1 MMKTIEY
8 RPWLALC
15 SFSLLLFLI
24 TASTFSALGVV
35 LPSMVA
41 EEGWNW
47 TQAGFGFTLLGA
59 CCGASSFLPALL
71 IRRIGVRSTLLIGT
85 AVMAG
90 GFFCLSIT
98 HGLGLYFL
106 GAALCG
112 VGYQMMALIPGTHVL
127 AAAFKRRAMAFGV
140 YFTFGSLGG
149 VAGPLLVLALMKA
162 SHEHWRTYWSIQ
174 MAVSVAVGLLC
185 AFMIGSS
192 RWLAESSARTEDA
205 LTAEAEAPHA
215 GRARIY
221 RSRESW
227 TVREAVRTPQFYIL
241 LAAYFGHLLVGI
253 TVAALS
259 PAHLVQRGVSATVAG
274 SMLSFESLMGIVG
287 RLGAGLIGDRLDP
300 RYLLIF
306 AFVSM
311 TIGVLA
317 LSVADTY
324 PMMLLYAAGTGLGF
338 GIAALAVT
346 VLLINYF
353 GREHNLEIFSVT
365 CLIGALSAL
374 GPAIGGWIRDGVGD
388 FTPAFQLFA
397 AMTGIILVAALF
409 MRPPIRRGAAYNE
422 INETSA
428 AKLVEEAA

>member
-98 HGLGLYFL
+98 HGLMLYFL

-127 AAAFKRRAMAFGV
+127 AAAFKRRAMAFGF

-162 SHEHWRTYWSIQ
+162 SHEHWREYWSIQ
-174 MAVSVAVGLLC
+174 MGVSIAVGLLC

-192 RWLAESSARTEDA
+192 KWLAESSARTEDA
-205 LTAEAEAPHA
+205 LTAEAEAPQT
-215 GRARIY
+215 GKVRIY

-253 TVAALS
+253 TVAGLS

-287 RLGAGLIGDRLDP
+287 RMGAGLIGDRLDP

-306 AFVSM
+306 ALVAM
-311 TIGVLA
+311 TAGSLA

-338 GIAALAVT
+338 GIAALSVT

-353 GREHNLEIFSVT
+353 GREHNLEIFSMT

-374 GPAIGGWIRDGVGD
+374 GPAIGGWIRDDFGN

-409 MRPPIRRGAAYNE
+409 MRPPIRRAAAYTE
-422 INETSA
+422 TNETSA
-428 AKLVEEAA
+428 AKLIEEAA

>member
-1 MMKTIEY
+1 MKTIEY
-8 RPWLALC
+8 RPWLALF

-35 LPSMVA
+35 LPAMVK

-59 CCGASSFLPALL
+59 CCGASSFLPAFL
-71 IRRIGVRSTLLIGT
+71 IRKIGVRSTLLIGT

-98 HGLGLYFL
+98 HGLSLYFI

-127 AAAFKRRAMAFGV
+127 AAAFKRRAMAFGF

-149 VAGPLLVLALMKA
+149 VAGPLFVLALMKA
-162 SHEHWRTYWSIQ
+162 SHDHWREYWSVQ
-174 MAVSVAVGLLC
+174 VAVSIAIGLLC

-192 RWLAESSARTEDA
+192 KWLADASAKTEDA
-205 LTAEAEAPHA
+205 LTAEADAPQT
-215 GRARIY
+215 GKVRVYRA
-221 RSRESW
+221 RESW

-253 TVAALS
+253 TVASLS
-259 PAHLVQRGVSATVAG
+259 PAHLVQRGVSTSVASG
-274 SMLSFESLMGIVG
+274 MLSLESLMGIIG
-287 RLGAGLIGDRLDP
+287 RIGAGLIGDRLDP

-306 AFVSM
+306 ALVSM
-311 TIGVLA
+311 TAGSLA
-317 LSVADTY
+317 LSVAGSY
-324 PMMLLYAAGTGLGF
+324 PLMLLYAAGTGLGF

-353 GREHNLEIFSVT
+353 GREHNLEIFSLT

-374 GPAIGGWIRDGVGD
+374 GPAIGGWIRDDFGS

-397 AMTGIILVAALF
+397 AMTLIILVAALF
-409 MRPPIRRGAAYNE
+409 MRPPIRRGAKYSETNE
-422 INETSA
+422 APA
-428 AKLVEEAA
+428 AELVEKAA